1 MVRAGPVCEAPGMH
15 AVPPPERGL
24 ARDLVRI
31 GRALA
36 GDAGRAGEPVVLSG
50 RADGLVVRIG
60 DVVVKA
66 HAHETDPRDL
76 AARLSLAASPQL
88 GAALL
93 SPLRV
98 PPPGAP
104 PSRGPAPSC
113 SAPVEDAL
121 AGLALRVSGRLV
133 TAWPAGEPVSPDD
146 PDAAPWEEAAR
157 LLARLH
163 AAALADVAP
172 AGGLPRAG
180 APGRVARAMARLR
193 AAGRT
198 PAGAAVEA
206 AFARLTPR
214 ARGDRAEP
222 SGPRAA
228 RWRGDWRGERSG
240 VLVHGDFHLGQVVR
254 LTDARALGAEHTGA
268 PGPKEARRE
277 VLCGSRGGCFRLID
291 IDDLGVGDPAWDL
304 ARPAAWYAA
313 GLLPPEVWWRFLSA
327 YRASGGCAVP
337 PEGDPWP
344 ALDAPARALAV
355 QSAALAVAAA
365 SRDGRALDALD
376 ELDEVETALVDACRR
391 MACVDSPPDV

>member
-1 MVRAGPVCEAPGMH
+1 MS
-15 AVPPPERGL
+15 AVPPPESGL

-36 GDAGRAGEPVVLSG
+36 GDPGPPGEPVVLSG
-50 RADGLVVRIG
+50 RVDGFVVRVG
-60 DVVVKA
+60 EVVLKA
-66 HAHETDPRDL
+66 HAQETDPRDL
-76 AARLSLAASPQL
+76 VTRLQLAASPQL
-88 GAALL
+88 RPVLL
-93 SPLRV
+93 PPLRV

-104 PSRGPAPSC
+104 SSRRPAPPGG
-113 SAPVEDAL
+113 APVEGAIEDAL
-121 AGLALRVSGRLV
+121 AGLAARVRGRLV

-157 LLARLH
+157 LLAQLH
-163 AAALADVAP
+163 ATAPDAVAP
-172 AGGLPRAG
+172 AGRLPRAG

-198 PAGAAVEA
+198 PASTAVEE
-206 AFARLTPR
+206 AFARLAPT
-214 ARGDRAEP
+214 ARGGTAELF
-222 SGPRAA
+222 GPLGA
-228 RWRGDWRGERSG
+228 RWRGERSD

-254 LTDARALGAEHTGA
+254 LTDARAAGAGHAGRAGHTDA
-268 PGPKEARRE
+268 PGPRNASRE
-277 VLCGSRGGCFRLID
+277 GLRGLREGGFRLID

-313 GLLPPEVWWRFLSA
+313 GLLPPEAWWRFLSA

-337 PEGDPWP
+337 AEGDPWP

-365 SRDGRALDALD
+365 SRDGRP
-376 ELDEVETALVDACRR
+376 LDEVETALVDACRR
-391 MACVDSPPDV
+391 MVRVDSPPDV

>member
-1 MVRAGPVCEAPGMH
+1 MR
-15 AVPPPERGL
+15 AVPPPESGL

-36 GDAGRAGEPVVLSG
+36 GDLGPPGEPLVLSG

-76 AARLSLAASPQL
+76 VTRLQLAASPQL
-88 GAALL
+88 RSVLL
-93 SPLRV
+93 PPLGV

-104 PSRGPAPSC
+104 PSWRPAPSG
-113 SAPVEDAL
+113 SAPVEGTTEGAL
-121 AGLALRVSGRLV
+121 AGLALWVSGRLV

-157 LLARLH
+157 LLSRLH
-163 AAALADVAP
+163 ATALDAVAP
-172 AGGLPRAG
+172 AGRLPRAG

-198 PAGAAVEA
+198 PASIAVEE
-206 AFARLTPR
+206 AFAGLAPP
-214 ARGDRAEP
+214 ARGGTTES
-222 SGPRAA
+222 SGSQGA
-228 RWRGDWRGERSG
+228 RRRGERND

-254 LTDARALGAEHTGA
+254 LTDARAAGAGRHDGGA
-268 PGPKEARRE
+268 AGPRDASRE
-277 VLCGSRGGCFRLID
+277 DLRGLREEGFRLID

-337 PEGDPWP
+337 AEGDPWP

-365 SRDGRALDALD
+365 SRDGRP
-376 ELDEVETALVDACRR
+376 LDEVETALVDACRR
-391 MACVDSPPDV
+391 MVRVDSPLDV